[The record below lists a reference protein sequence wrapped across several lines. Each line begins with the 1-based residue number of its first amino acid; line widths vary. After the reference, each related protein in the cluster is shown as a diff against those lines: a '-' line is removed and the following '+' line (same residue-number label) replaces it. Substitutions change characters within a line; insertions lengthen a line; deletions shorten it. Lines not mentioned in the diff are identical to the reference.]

1 MTIDPKAVPLV
12 LLEFQAALPAA
23 IKPAAFDTLVSFVA
37 LTVTTRPSA
46 DTVLISTQD
55 LDVVEVAILSKP
67 IEDVPVPTC
76 ATDAPA
82 ALAPSHDSDVAAPK
96 ANPDR
101 SETGKSWSLEELQQA
116 RDLANAGKGAPEI
129 ARIIGRS
136 TAATYM
142 AIKRYGVIG
151 TDPITVPGPRLP
163 FGKLKAALAPKPV
176 TVPDAIKKQRPAKA
190 AVSAKKRAKNQK
202 AIKKKSA
209 PQAAPLPKAAPIP
222 KAAPVPKAAS
232 VATAAPV
239 PAKRSASALHDAV
252 AEKLTS
258 RQITLVGHLIR
269 LPATFTR
276 ADDLYL
282 AEGISQRRPTPE
294 IVDQLGVEAPA
305 LIVRWKS
312 MAPPS
317 LSDRSGHLMA
327 EFRDDMLR
335 TLRWLVEW
343 EARTDV

>member
-1 MTIDPKAVPLV
+1 MTIDPKAVPQV

-37 LTVTTRPSA
+37 LMDAARPTA
-46 DTVLISTQD
+46 DAVLISAPD
-55 LDVVEVAILSKP
+55 FDVVEVAIHSKP
-67 IEDVPVPTC
+67 IEDLSAPTG
-76 ATDAPA
+76 ATDALAAAVPA
-82 ALAPSHDSDVAAPK
+82 PGGDVAASK
-96 ANPDR
+96 SNPDR
-101 SETGKSWSLEELQQA
+101 SETGKAWSLEELQQA

-142 AIKRYGVIG
+142 AIKRYGVLG
-151 TDPITVPGPRLP
+151 TDPITAPGPRLP

-176 TVPDAIKKQRPAKA
+176 TAPDAIKKQRPAKA
-190 AVSAKKRAKNQK
+190 AASTKKRSKDQK
-202 AIKKKSA
+202 AIKKE
-209 PQAAPLPKAAPIP
+209 AAP
-222 KAAPVPKAAS
+222 KAAPVPKAVPVPKAAAAPKVAS

-239 PAKRSASALHDAV
+239 PARRSGSALHDAV

-258 RQITLVGHLIR
+258 RQIALVGHLIG

-282 AEGISQRRPTPE
+282 AEGVTHRRPTPE
-294 IVDQLGVEAPA
+294 MVDQLGVEAPA
-305 LIVRWKS
+305 LIARWKS
-312 MAPPS
+312 MAPAS
-317 LSDRSGHLMA
+317 LSDRSGQLMA

-335 TLRWLVEW
+335 ALQWLVEW
-343 EARTDV
+343 EARSDV